1 MLWLAKKIRSKQYRQ
16 YAEIEERLEEERKQR
31 SEKYLA
37 HNRKIKRQI
46 LARKIALGIALPW
59 EIRDYSH
66 TFKNKSA
73 NNETT
78 EHDSQ
83 QHEGKK
89 DSRET

>member
-37 HNRKIKRQI
+37 HNRKIQRQI
-46 LARKIALGIALPW
+46 LERKIALGIALPW

-66 TFKNKSA
+66 TPTTKSA
-73 NNETT
+73 NHETSK
-78 EHDSQ
+78 HDRQ
-83 QHEGKK
+83 QPKNKK
-89 DSRET
+89 DTEQT